1 MEEQTPKNEIVIT
14 DLKFQVNNFKG
25 TDKSYDVEVY
35 TQDETE
41 TDWYTVEITQVDENY
56 KPMKETMTYFYI
68 DSCGNISDE
77 FNLNE
82 IEQFV
87 LNFLFKPQLQTV
99 IQSF

>member
-1 MEEQTPKNEIVIT
+1 METEVKNQIVIT

-25 TDKSYDVEVY
+25 TDENYDVEVY

-41 TDWYTVEITQVDENY
+41 NDWYTVEITKVDENY
-56 KPMKETMTYFYI
+56 KPIKETMTYFII

-77 FNLNE
+77 FDLNE

-87 LNFLFKPQLQTV
+87 VGFLFKPQLQTV
-99 IQSF
+99 IQGF

>member
-1 MEEQTPKNEIVIT
+1 METKNEIVIT

-25 TDKSYDVEVY
+25 TGANYDVEVY
-35 TQDETE
+35 AQDETE
-41 TDWYTVEITQVDENY
+41 NDWYTVEIIQVDENY
-56 KPMKETMTYFYI
+56 KPIKETMTYFYI

-87 LNFLFKPQLQTV
+87 MSFLFNKKAQT
-99 IQSF
+99 IIKGF